1 MNEET
6 SLMWQIACFCVC
18 GALLG
23 VLYEPLRILRLI
35 IPHHSFITGVEDTAY
50 LSLCGVVPVSYTH
63 LIACSEPQILLYEN
77 NIIDKLSKPVY
88 SFVEDTFSGEKERRI
103 LFEKSLDVDMIVM
116 SEDSLVTVSYTH
128 LITALCNLRTSSKA
142 LAHGDYTPLQ
152 LLNRQFSFRR
162 DCDG

>member
-50 LSLCGVVPVSYTH
+50 LSLCGVVLFLS
-63 LIACSEPQILLYEN
+63 LIHI
-77 NIIDKLSKPVY
+77 
-88 SFVEDTFSGEKERRI
+88 SFTIGSSATSISDGSG
-103 LFEKSLDVDMIVM
+103 
-116 SEDSLVTVSYTH
+116 
-128 LITALCNLRTSSKA
+128 
-142 LAHGDYTPLQ
+142 
-152 LLNRQFSFRR
+152 
-162 DCDG
+162 